1 MNNNQYQQSKVP
13 FFLEVEYY
21 NDYNT
26 ETENKIMRSIMF
38 GDEILPGLRIN
49 KMFANCVDKNDLIA
63 DEIANDLKHLQEEF
77 EKFKNKYISFSDNK
91 SNIKSEMINNNKE
104 ISKDNTKPKSNNI
117 KDRYQAYDDID
128 NFPK

>member
-26 ETENKIMRSIMF
+26 ETENKIMRSLLL
-38 GDEILPGLRIN
+38 GDEILPGLRVN

-63 DEIANDLKHLQEEF
+63 DEITNDLNHLQEEF
-77 EKFKNKYISFSDNK
+77 EKFKNKYINFSNNR